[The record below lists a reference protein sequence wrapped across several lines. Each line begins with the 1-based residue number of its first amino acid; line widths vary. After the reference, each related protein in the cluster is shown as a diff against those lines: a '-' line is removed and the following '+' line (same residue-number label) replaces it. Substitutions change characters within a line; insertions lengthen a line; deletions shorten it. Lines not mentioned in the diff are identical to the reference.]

1 MAGAASD
8 DDDEGITGI
17 NITPLVDIILVLL
30 IIFMMTASYIVTPAI
45 PINLPKAST
54 GEDTPQSTLAIV
66 LTREGELYVNNKRAT
81 DDELRALI
89 RAELAAGKE
98 PEAVIGA
105 DAAMTH
111 GRFVQIVDLVK
122 AEGVAKLAINT
133 QSEFSAPTAESP
145 APSPTP

>member
-1 MAGAASD
+1 
-8 DDDEGITGI
+8 
-17 NITPLVDIILVLL
+17 
-30 IIFMMTASYIVTPAI
+30 
-45 PINLPKAST
+45 
-54 GEDTPQSTLAIV
+54 V

-89 RAELAAGKE
+89 RAERAAGKE